1 MIEKINLEEI
11 NINEIENVKIGN
23 AQDYDGATGCT
34 VIICEQGAPTGVD
47 VRGGGPASRE
57 TQLLSQ
63 QATCREIHAVL
74 LSGGS
79 AFGLDAAG
87 GVMEYLE
94 SKGIGLP
101 VGPTVVPLVCQSC
114 IFDLSV
120 GSHLRRPD
128 KEMAKKACENAELNE
143 PRSGNFGAGTGATVG
158 KLKGMEFAL
167 KSGLG
172 VYAVKMGKLKV
183 GAVVAV
189 NACGDVVQSETGRI
203 IAGTLNNKKDGFENS
218 ERFMYEEFAKLPA
231 GNTTIGVIVTN
242 AKFTKDRMTKIAQM
256 SQDAYAR
263 SICPVHT
270 SMDGDTVYA
279 MSVGSEKANF
289 DIVGTL
295 GARVMSKAIENAV
308 LNAKAM
314 YGLKCAKDFM

>member
-1 MIEKINLEEI
+1 MKEI
-11 NINEIENVKIGN
+11 NINEIENVKIGSAEN
-23 AQDYDGATGCT
+23 IQAATGCT
-34 VIICEQGAPTGVD
+34 VIICERCAPTGID

-57 TQLLSQ
+57 TELLSH
-63 QATCREIHAVL
+63 QATCQGIHAVL

-114 IFDLSV
+114 IFDLGIGRHDV
-120 GSHLRRPD
+120 RPD
-128 KEMAKKACENAELNE
+128 KEMAKRACENAMENM
-143 PRSGNFGAGTGATVG
+143 PKSGNVGAGTGATVG
-158 KLKGMEFAL
+158 KLKGPDFAM

-172 VYAVKMGKLKV
+172 MYAVQVGELKV

-189 NACGDVVQSETGRI
+189 NACGDVWNFEKGHI
-203 IAGTLNNKKDGFENS
+203 IAGTLNDEKNGFADS
-218 ERFMYEEFAKLPA
+218 ESLMYKMAELPS
-231 GNTTIGVIVTN
+231 GNTTIGVLITN
-242 AKFTKDRMTKIAQM
+242 GKFTKDRMTKIAQM
-256 SQDAYAR
+256 TQDGYSR
-263 SICPVHT
+263 SIRPVHT

-279 MSVGSEKANF
+279 MSVGDVEANF
-289 DIVGTL
+289 DLVGTL

-308 LNAKAM
+308 MSAEGM
-314 YGLKCAKDFM
+314 CGLPCSADLKIQ